1 MKMFDRLLVADRGDH
16 RSRSDRV
23 AAQADICAQRMSCRS
38 HIAACAQRT
47 TAIEPRSHHVR

>member
-1 MKMFDRLLVADRGDH
+1 MFDRLLVANRGDH
-16 RSRSDRV
+16 RSHSDRV